1 VLRIRVRGNGFLHH
15 MVRIVVGSLVDEAT
29 GYRPERFTAL
39 ALAARDRRAAG
50 TTAPAHGLYLAGV
63 RYPDFDVD
71 LPVVLGP

>member
-1 VLRIRVRGNGFLHH
+1 

-29 GYRPERFTAL
+29 GYEPERFTAL